1 MAQRHPLGWDAAQPP
16 RPAALTQ
23 RSPDGTGQP
32 DLLELSCE
40 LLPLRLLVLQDGFR
54 PLQLHL
60 QLHANTAN
68 MLGTWGRP
76 SWVPRALGSLTPA
89 ATSSGCAQGPLDPA
103 LPGTSKRGG
112 LCA

>member
-1 MAQRHPLGWDAAQPP
+1 MAQRHPLGWDAAQRP

-32 DLLELSCE
+32 DLLELGRE
-40 LLPLRLLVLQDGFR
+40 LQPLRLLVLWDGFR
-54 PLQLHL
+54 PLQLQL

-68 MLGTWGRP
+68 VLGAWGRH
-76 SWVPRALGSLTPA
+76 SWAPRALGSVRPA
-89 ATSSGCAQGPLDPA
+89 ATSSGCTQGPLDPA
-103 LPGTSKRGG
+103 LPGTSERGG